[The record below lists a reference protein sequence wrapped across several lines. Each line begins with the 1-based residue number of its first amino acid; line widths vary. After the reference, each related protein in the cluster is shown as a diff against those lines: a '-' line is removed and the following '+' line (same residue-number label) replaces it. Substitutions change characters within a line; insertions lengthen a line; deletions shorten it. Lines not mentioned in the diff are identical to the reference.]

1 MKLSDKKID
10 MLKGP
15 LAKSIFLFTIPI
27 AVGSIIQQLFN
38 SADTWVVGF
47 FSSSNAL
54 AAVGTNAE
62 IIAMIV
68 TVSSGLS
75 VGANIAAAKC
85 IGKGKKHELPFVSA
99 GAVLLAAVVGIAVL
113 LLGQRLSLPLLNIIK
128 VPDSILPSAQKY
140 LQIYFLGYPFL
151 LLYDFCAAILRAVGN
166 SRYPFAVIV
175 ISGAVNLVFNIFFVT
190 VFHLDVVG
198 VAIATDISCA
208 LSAVLLVLKLR
219 KEKLLEKIK
228 IPAKE
233 AAKRAAE
240 ILKTGVPSALSGA
253 VFCFANIFV
262 QASVNTF
269 GPAAIAGSTVA
280 VNFEYFV
287 YYIITAFGQT
297 AATFTGQNHAAE
309 NFSRCKKITGLCLLF
324 SVALSLAAT
333 APIIVFREFFAGLF
347 SSDPA
352 VIQNAVLRTMCILLL
367 EPMCGLYEIPG
378 GTLRGSGHAT
388 LPALCTVVGTCL
400 FRIVWIFTVFAANPS
415 LSLLYRAFPLSW
427 LVTTLLTAAAFIAAR
442 PFAAADRSKSQ

>member
-85 IGKGKKHELPFVSA
+85 IGKGKKHELPFISA

-151 LLYDFCAAILRAVGN
+151 LLYDFCAAILRAIG
-166 SRYPFAVIV
+166 SFG
-175 ISGAVNLVFNIFFVT
+175 SGFLLCEHFCPGLGQHLRPRRNCGEHGGRQFRIF
-190 VFHLDVVG
+190 
-198 VAIATDISCA
+198 C
-208 LSAVLLVLKLR
+208 LLHNNRLR
-219 KEKLLEKIK
+219 
-228 IPAKE
+228 
-233 AAKRAAE
+233 
-240 ILKTGVPSALSGA
+240 
-253 VFCFANIFV
+253 
-262 QASVNTF
+262 
-269 GPAAIAGSTVA
+269 
-280 VNFEYFV
+280 
-287 YYIITAFGQT
+287 
-297 AATFTGQNHAAE
+297 QNHAAE

>member
-85 IGKGKKHELPFVSA
+85 IGKGKKHELPFISA

-151 LLYDFCAAILRAVGN
+151 LLYDFCAAILRAVGSFGSGFLLCEHFCPGLGQHLRPRRN
-166 SRYPFAVIV
+166 CGEHGGRQFRIFCLLHNNRLRPDRRHLHGAKPCGRKFFEVQKNH
-175 ISGAVNLVFNIFFVT
+175 GAVPAFFGCFEPCGNGAHHSIPRIFRRAF
-190 VFHLDVVG
+190 F
-198 VAIATDISCA
+198 
-208 LSAVLLVLKLR
+208 LR
-219 KEKLLEKIK
+219 PRRHTKCRSENN
-228 IPAKE
+228 
-233 AAKRAAE
+233 
-240 ILKTGVPSALSGA
+240 VH
-253 VFCFANIFV
+253 
-262 QASVNTF
+262 
-269 GPAAIAGSTVA
+269 
-280 VNFEYFV
+280 
-287 YYIITAFGQT
+287 TAFGADVRPLRNSRRNAQRLGTRNSSRPLHRRRHLPFPYCVDIHGFCRQPVAFAALPRLSPFVACHNAADGGGLYCGPPLCSSRPLKKSMRNAPTRAVMIMPTT
-297 AATFTGQNHAAE
+297 AVDSTVFPQLSPAA
-309 NFSRCKKITGLCLLF
+309 RGT
-324 SVALSLAAT
+324 
-333 APIIVFREFFAGLF
+333 
-347 SSDPA
+347 
-352 VIQNAVLRTMCILLL
+352 
-367 EPMCGLYEIPG
+367 EPM
-378 GTLRGSGHAT
+378 
-388 LPALCTVVGTCL
+388 
-400 FRIVWIFTVFAANPS
+400 AA
-415 LSLLYRAFPLSW
+415 
-427 LVTTLLTAAAFIAAR
+427 
-442 PFAAADRSKSQ
+442 

>member
-1 MKLSDKKID
+1 M
-10 MLKGP
+10 
-15 LAKSIFLFTIPI
+15 
-27 AVGSIIQQLFN
+27 
-38 SADTWVVGF
+38 
-47 FSSSNAL
+47 
-54 AAVGTNAE
+54 
-62 IIAMIV
+62 
-68 TVSSGLS
+68 
-75 VGANIAAAKC
+75 
-85 IGKGKKHELPFVSA
+85 
-99 GAVLLAAVVGIAVL
+99 
-113 LLGQRLSLPLLNIIK
+113 
-128 VPDSILPSAQKY
+128 
-140 LQIYFLGYPFL
+140 

-388 LPALCTVVGTCL
+388 LPALCTIVGTCL

>member
-85 IGKGKKHELPFVSA
+85 IGKGKKHELPFISA

-151 LLYDFCAAILRAVGN
+151 LLYDFCAAILRAIG
-166 SRYPFAVIV
+166 SFG
-175 ISGAVNLVFNIFFVT
+175 SGFLLCEHFCPGLGQHLRPRRNCGEHGGRQFRIF
-190 VFHLDVVG
+190 
-198 VAIATDISCA
+198 
-208 LSAVLLVLKLR
+208 
-219 KEKLLEKIK
+219 
-228 IPAKE
+228 
-233 AAKRAAE
+233 
-240 ILKTGVPSALSGA
+240 
-253 VFCFANIFV
+253 
-262 QASVNTF
+262 
-269 GPAAIAGSTVA
+269 
-280 VNFEYFV
+280 
-287 YYIITAFGQT
+287 
-297 AATFTGQNHAAE
+297 
-309 NFSRCKKITGLCLLF
+309 CLLHNNRLRPDRRHLHGAKPCGRKF
-324 SVALSLAAT
+324 FEVQKNHGDVPAFFGCFEPCGNGAHHSI
-333 APIIVFREFFAGLF
+333 PRIFRRAF